1 MLLLYNQLLL
11 FHNHLLLLNNHL
23 LLLYNHMLLLHNQL
37 LLFHN
42 HLLLLNNQMLLLH
55 NHLLLLHNHLLL
67 FHNQL
72 LLLFIAGINLAD
84 VLKYTGREEILFQ
97 TMREFAYAIDPKKEH
112 RFFATLFFIDFVI
125 PNLFSESVLFKAD
138 AKTSSA

>member
-1 MLLLYNQLLL
+1 MLL

-23 LLLYNHMLLLHNQL
+23 LLLYNHL

-42 HLLLLNNQMLLLH
+42 HLLLFNNQM
-55 NHLLLLHNHLLL
+55 
-67 FHNQL
+67 

-84 VLKYTGREEILFQ
+84 VLKYTGSEEILFQ
-97 TMREFAYAIDPKKEH
+97 TMREFAYAIDQKKEH
-112 RFFATLFFIDFVI
+112 RFFATLLFIDFVI

-138 AKTSSA
+138 AETSSA